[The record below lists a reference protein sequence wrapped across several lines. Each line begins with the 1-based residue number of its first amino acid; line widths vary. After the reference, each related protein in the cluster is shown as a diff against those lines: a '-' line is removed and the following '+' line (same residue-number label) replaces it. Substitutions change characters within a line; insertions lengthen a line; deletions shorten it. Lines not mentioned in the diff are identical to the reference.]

1 MKINKKMSEEFI
13 REVDEDLKE
22 EKRMKLWKK
31 LLPYVLSISLGVIL
45 STSGYVLWNNYT
57 NNVKQQL
64 GDDFSAAVV
73 LSKDEDIDAALLAL
87 DRIVDKGSDGYVTM
101 AKMKKA
107 SLLIEKG
114 ELKKGLEIYLDLE
127 KNAVDQSFRDI
138 ATILFVMNSLDSEEP
153 EILLE
158 KLEPLENS
166 LIWKSS
172 ALELKAF
179 IYLRN
184 EKEKEALEVFEAIVL
199 MPNKPS
205 SLGLR
210 AKNMIDFLGK

>member
-1 MKINKKMSEEFI
+1 MSEEFI
-13 REVDEDLKE
+13 REVDEDIKE
-22 EKRMKLWKK
+22 EKRLKLWKK
-31 LLPYVLSISLGVIL
+31 ILPYVVSLSLGIIL
-45 STSGYVLWNNYT
+45 STTGFVFWENHT
-57 NNVKQQL
+57 QKVKQQL
-64 GDDFSAAVV
+64 GDDFTAAVE
-73 LSKDEDIDAALLAL
+73 LAKDEDVDAALIAL
-87 DRIVDKGSDGYVTM
+87 DRIVDKGSDGYITM

-107 SLLIEKG
+107 SLLIDKG
-114 ELKKGLEIYLDLE
+114 ELNQGLEIYLDLE

-138 ATILFVMNSLDSEEP
+138 ATILFVMNSMDSEDSEK
-153 EILLE
+153 LLK

-179 IYLRN
+179 IYLKN
-184 EKEKEALEVFEAIVL
+184 DNTKKALETFESITQ

-210 AKNMIDFLGK
+210 AKNMYDFLEKK